1 MFAHPLITSVL
12 LADTLAIVLL
22 SPAVWSA
29 VRVLLG
35 WAPERNDA
43 AQLRLE
49 VQAESASVLARY
61 AALSLLVGS
70 LCLLIAITVVL
81 PEVVPGAMCG
91 TGVIQA
97 MGGLGH
103 RVVALRGLSI
113 TLLASWH
120 LIDRLNRSHPLAPL
134 TAVGAR
140 GLLLAAPFVVL
151 AISDTMRALWSV
163 DLSQPVDC
171 CAVIYDQ
178 ARPRQSASGAGLLT
192 DEQWLAISGGSTVVL
207 VVLALLLRSGKSS
220 STRLG
225 AAIGLLAVLWA
236 PVTAIALVQT
246 LAAYHYGVLH
256 HHCPWCLF
264 LAEHYV
270 VGYPLFGAMV
280 VVVLESLA
288 VFIATSLAANHS
300 AVAVAGRTRASVA
313 ALRLVVGALLF
324 WAVAGLPALIWRFRF
339 ATWMG

>member
-12 LADTLAIVLL
+12 LADGLALVLL
-22 SPAVWSA
+22 GPAAWA
-29 VRVLLG
+29 AMRVVLG

-61 AALSLLVGS
+61 ATLCLLAGS

-113 TLLASWH
+113 ALLVSWQ

-134 TAVGAR
+134 TGVSAR
-140 GLLLAAPFVVL
+140 GLLLATPFVVL
-151 AISDTMRALWSV
+151 TVIDTMRALWAV

-178 ARPRQSASGAGLLT
+178 ARPRLNALGEGLLT
-192 DEQWLAISGGSTVVL
+192 GRQWLAISGIGSLMLVALALVSRRRGLGSTAMSTTIF
-207 VVLALLLRSGKSS
+207 VLAI
-220 STRLG
+220 
-225 AAIGLLAVLWA
+225 AWA
-236 PVTAIALVQT
+236 PATAIALTQV

-264 LAEHYV
+264 LTDHYW
-270 VGYPLFGAMV
+270 VGYPLFGAII
-280 VVVLESLA
+280 VVVLEALSMALA
-288 VFIATSLAANHS
+288 TRLAANH
-300 AVAVAGRTRASVA
+300 AAIAAAARTRARVA
-313 ALRLVVGALLF
+313 TLRLLVGALLF
-324 WAVAGLPALIWRFRF
+324 WAVAGLPALVWRLRF
-339 ATWMG
+339 GLWMG